1 MISLK
6 DLNMKKVTKEMDN
19 EEVGEEEEFIS
30 TNSTMKIKI
39 TTHSKVVVMVNE
51 EVKDMEPIKL
61 PMK

>member
-1 MISLK
+1 
-6 DLNMKKVTKEMDN
+6 MKKVTKEMDN
-19 EEVGEEEEFIS
+19 EEVGEEEEVIS

-51 EVKDMEPIKL
+51 EVKDMEPIKV